1 MKRFHVGLCR
11 CLLLGAAT
19 AGCAGDRFDPF
30 NRLNSLR
37 VLAIQSD
44 PVAPAPGESTTLSAL
59 LFVPKGQ
66 SQPVLTW
73 SWCPF
78 PGSAADGYPCTVD
91 EKLFAGP
98 GGQLALPPLELGT
111 GDSVP
116 FEHSIPG
123 ELLSTLCAGVAEM
136 PELVVCDGGFPVQV
150 KLHVKTDKDEL
161 VAVRTLRLR
170 TDEQTGANENPVIEG
185 VSARLGGK
193 WHELG
198 EAADATLPR
207 DEVTKLKASVAE
219 DQAEQYVG
227 LDDYGKQAT
236 LQERLRMTWFI
247 ESGDTENEHT
257 GFIDGLTDFEVLL
270 DNSWIPANKDDYSR
284 DASELILVLRD
295 NRDGVSWHRVTVGL
309 EDKP

>member
-1 MKRFHVGLCR
+1 MKRWHVGLCSS
-11 CLLLGAAT
+11 LLLAAAT

-30 NRLNSLR
+30 NRVNSLR
-37 VLAIQSD
+37 VLAIRSD

-66 SQPVLTW
+66 SKPVLTW

-78 PGSAADGYPCTVD
+78 PGAPADGYSCTVD

-111 GDSVP
+111 GDSVQ

-123 ELLSTLCAGVAEM
+123 ELLSTLCAGVADM
-136 PELVVCDGGFPVQV
+136 PELVVCDGGFPVQI

-170 TDEQTGANENPVIEG
+170 TDAMTGANENPVVDG
-185 VSARLGGK
+185 VSAKLDGK
-193 WHELG
+193 WRELG
-198 EAADATLPR
+198 QASEATLPR
-207 DEVTKLKASVAE
+207 DEPTKLRAAVAE
-219 DQAEQYVG
+219 DQSERYVG
-227 LDDYGKQAT
+227 RDDYGEQAT
-236 LQERLRMTWFI
+236 LRERLRMTWFI
-247 ESGDTENEHT
+247 ESGDTEFEHT
-257 GFIDGLTDFEVLL
+257 GFIDGLTDFDVLL
-270 DNSWIPANKDDYSR
+270 DNSWIPANKEDYSR
-284 DASELILVLRD
+284 ATSQLILVLRD

-309 EDKP
+309 EDRP